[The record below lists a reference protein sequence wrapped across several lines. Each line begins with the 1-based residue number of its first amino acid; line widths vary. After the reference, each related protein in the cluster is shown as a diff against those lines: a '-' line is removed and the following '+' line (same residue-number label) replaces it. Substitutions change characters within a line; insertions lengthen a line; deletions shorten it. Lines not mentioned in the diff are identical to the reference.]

1 MTKFKSQNFL
11 HTFTNAKRGIFL
23 VLKSERNL
31 RIHFVVA
38 TLALLLAAYLEF
50 SAIKFC
56 LVLLTI
62 LFVILAEM
70 INSAIEYG
78 LDAVFHNRYS
88 RLVGMAKDI
97 SAGAVLLSTII
108 AVVIGVILFLPSLAS
123 RYAHLL
129 PVLH

>member
-11 HTFTNAKRGIFL
+11 HTFANAKRGIFL

-50 SAIKFC
+50 SATKFC

-108 AVVIGVILFLPSLAS
+108 AVVIGAILFLPSLAS

-129 PVLH
+129 PALH